1 MANDSPKT
9 NSPAVK
15 EPSAKLDTAK
25 APRAPFVA
33 DRTSDMAPTPEAVD
47 AARDKM
53 NPTLGEDLAR
63 EAAEKRSATG
73 GDLKIV
79 DNEAGGFT
87 VTRSPVE
94 DQSDNGKVYKDERI
108 NPRDTNAPDAGLTPD
123 GRRIAE

>member
-1 MANDSPKT
+1 MADKEAPKT
-9 NSPAVK
+9 QKSAASP
-15 EPSAKLDTAK
+15 KLDTAGAK
-25 APRAPFVA
+25 AQPFVA

-47 AARDKM
+47 ANRDKL

-63 EAAEKRSATG
+63 EAVEKRSATG
-73 GDLKIV
+73 GDLEIV
-79 DNEAGGFT
+79 DGEAGNFSVVRT
-87 VTRSPVE
+87 PVE